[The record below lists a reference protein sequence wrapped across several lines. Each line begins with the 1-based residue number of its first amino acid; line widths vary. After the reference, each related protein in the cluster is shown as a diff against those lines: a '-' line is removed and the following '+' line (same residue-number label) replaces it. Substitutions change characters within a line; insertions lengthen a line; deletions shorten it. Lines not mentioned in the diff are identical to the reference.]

1 MVAARAR
8 LASTLLAL
16 CWAASALS
24 GCLLSQEDRVLDF
37 PAQANRPPRIMEELP
52 IDGSRL
58 TVVQQS
64 SDPCPTLVFGFS
76 AEDPD
81 VNQDLFV
88 RWYVDYP
95 RVPGSADER
104 EQILAANGMRAQRD
118 TQGNLTVDLTEALAS
133 PLSEL
138 QLPGTHIVEALLFD
152 FRIGPDRK
160 PIPISGADGGILNPS
175 YAVSY
180 AWVVDM
186 RRTCPGP

>member
-16 CWAASALS
+16 YWAASALS

-37 PAQANRPPRIMEELP
+37 PAQRNRPPRIMEELP
-52 IDGSRL
+52 IDGNRL

-81 VNQDLFV
+81 LDQDLFV

-95 RVPGSADER
+95 RVPGSAEDR
-104 EQILAANGMRAQRD
+104 EQILLANHSRAQRD
-118 TQGNLTVDLTEALAS
+118 AQGRLTVDLSAALTS
-133 PLSEL
+133 PLNQL
-138 QLPGTHIVEALLFD
+138 QLFGTHIVEAVLFD
-152 FRIGPDRK
+152 
-160 PIPISGADGGILNPS
+160 
-175 YAVSY
+175 Y
-180 AWVVDM
+180 
-186 RRTCPGP
+186 

>member
-37 PAQANRPPRIMEELP
+37 PAQRNRPPRIMEELP
-52 IDGSRL
+52 IDGNRL
-58 TVVQQS
+58 TIVEQS

-81 VNQDLFV
+81 VDQDLTV

-95 RVPGSADER
+95 RVPVSAEDR
-104 EQILAANGMRAQRD
+104 EQVLLANHSRAQRD
-118 TQGNLTVDLTEALAS
+118 TQGNLTVDLGGVLNL
-133 PLSEL
+133 PLNQL
-138 QLPGTHIVEALLFD
+138 QLPVTHIVEAVLFD

-186 RRTCPGP
+186 RRTTCPP